1 MDKVAQHISADAN
14 GHMGHLIPDVGIKPE
29 DLYSY
34 DPSRPDGIIH
44 DVTQEPDRVIPGE
57 KVWVP
62 NPAEKIV
69 PYIPP
74 YFFAQVKKLKQIKEK
89 SVLWP
94 TVSSK
99 RKTAAVT
106 KSALRPRIT
115 VKKTKSVS

>member
-89 SVLWP
+89 IGSL
-94 TVSSK
+94 
-99 RKTAAVT
+99 AD
-106 KSALRPRIT
+106 RI
-115 VKKTKSVS
+115 VKKKNGRQ